1 LSFFELGMVVCFGIS
16 WPINV
21 IKSIRTKSTV
31 GKSIAFSVVVFVGY
45 ILGIIHKLK
54 YSRDFVLYAYILN
67 LTMVSIDIVVYI
79 LNYRRDKKL
88 GIR

>member
-1 LSFFELGMVVCFGIS
+1 MSFFELGMVVCFGIS